1 MSQKIEPAANSR
13 RPIEDI
19 LDFCVELSR
28 RMIISGANLERVSL
42 AVERICRTYQLT
54 DTSLFLLSTHI
65 ILSARDSSG
74 FYASR
79 QLTIPPSAIDLTR
92 LSSLNRLC
100 YTVASVRPSHTKLQM
115 LLDRASNTKQYRDR
129 IVLLAQICAMSCL
142 CLIFGGWIR
151 EIICVAM
158 ITIMMHYLLILLAI
172 PGIDRILTSAFV
184 MWFSTTAV
192 FFLARLGISD
202 REPTIIQTLVMLV
215 LPGIPLVNAM
225 RNLLCGNE
233 MNGIL
238 QTAKVTVETM
248 SLALG
253 IFLSFHMFGSP
264 AALDKPFVSAIT
276 NPFLLVLL
284 SFAASACFGAVF
296 QIEKK
301 DLWLAGLGGA
311 LTRIVLLLLTPLL
324 PRLIYM
330 TVSAFAASLYA
341 EFLAT
346 VQKKPST
353 YFVYPAIIP
362 LIPGDLFFYTLLG
375 IYTENKEMVM
385 TNGYNCVF
393 SLASMSF
400 GFVLSFVAAHYFR
413 KIKLK
418 MKW

>member
-1 MSQKIEPAANSR
+1 MLYCYCKI
-13 RPIEDI
+13 
-19 LDFCVELSR
+19 
-28 RMIISGANLERVSL
+28 
-42 AVERICRTYQLT
+42 T

-79 QLTIPPSAIDLTR
+79 QLTIPPSAINLTR
-92 LSSLNRLC
+92 LSSLNR
-100 YTVASVRPSHTKLQM
+100 
-115 LLDRASNTKQYRDR
+115 
-129 IVLLAQICAMSCL
+129 
-142 CLIFGGWIR
+142 
-151 EIICVAM
+151 
-158 ITIMMHYLLILLAI
+158 
-172 PGIDRILTSAFV
+172 
-184 MWFSTTAV
+184 
-192 FFLARLGISD
+192 
-202 REPTIIQTLVMLV
+202 
-215 LPGIPLVNAM
+215 
-225 RNLLCGNE
+225 
-233 MNGIL
+233 
-238 QTAKVTVETM
+238 
-248 SLALG
+248 
-253 IFLSFHMFGSP
+253 
-264 AALDKPFVSAIT
+264 
-276 NPFLLVLL
+276 
-284 SFAASACFGAVF
+284 
-296 QIEKK
+296 
-301 DLWLAGLGGA
+301 
-311 LTRIVLLLLTPLL
+311 IVLLLLMPLL

-385 TNGYNCVF
+385 ANGYNCVF